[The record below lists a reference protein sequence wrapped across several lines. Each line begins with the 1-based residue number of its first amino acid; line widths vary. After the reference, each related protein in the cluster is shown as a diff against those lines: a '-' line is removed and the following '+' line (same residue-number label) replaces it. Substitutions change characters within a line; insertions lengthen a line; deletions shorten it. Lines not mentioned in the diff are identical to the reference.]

1 MHGEIKFV
9 FEFFSVNFDTVKAF
23 LMKKYIFLVCSL
35 FSFGIFAQ
43 SEITIGTTTLQ
54 VDTII
59 SGLDIPWEIIYGP
72 DDHIW
77 TTERKGI
84 VSRINPIDG
93 SKTVIL
99 NHVSNVLQNGESG
112 MLGMVLHP
120 NFSAFPEVFIAYT
133 YSSAGAIK
141 ERIVKFTYNGTALT
155 NEQILLDE
163 IPGNSTHSGCRLF
176 IMDDNTLIL
185 STGDTQFLDLP
196 QDINSLAGKVLRMNL
211 DGSIPADNPISG
223 SYVYTWGHRNVQGIA
238 TGPNGLVYLSEHGA
252 SSDDEFQILEANR
265 NYGWPNVEGFCDNA
279 GEISFCTANNVK
291 EPLYSWTPTVATS
304 DMLFYE
310 NPLFPEFHQKMLMT
324 VLKDKQIIAIELDA
338 AGTAVVGQELYL
350 TNVFGRLRD
359 ICVGPNK
366 EIYLATNGASWSNT
380 NPNTHS
386 IVVLRAP
393 NNVGVNDLDLLN
405 SIKTY
410 PNPMTETFS
419 IVVPEELK
427 GADMS
432 IFDLNGKEVLKISL
446 KSTLT
451 VLSTEKFSKG
461 FYTLRLIDLSGNV
474 VSHKL
479 IKN

>member
-1 MHGEIKFV
+1 
-9 FEFFSVNFDTVKAF
+9 
-23 LMKKYIFLVCSL
+23 MKRNIFLVCSL

-43 SEITIGTTTLQ
+43 SELTIGTTTVQ

-59 SGLDIPWEIIYGP
+59 SDLDIPWEIIYGP

-93 SKTVIL
+93 TKTVIL
-99 NHVSNVLQNGESG
+99 NHVSNVLQNSESG

-120 NFSAFPEVFIAYT
+120 NFSTFPEVFIAYT
-133 YSSAGAIK
+133 YSAAGAIK

-163 IPGNSTHSGCRLF
+163 IPGNSTHNGCRLF
-176 IMDDNTLIL
+176 VMDDNTLIL
-185 STGDTQFLDLP
+185 STGDAQFLNFP
-196 QDINSLAGKVLRMNL
+196 QDINALAGKVLRMNL
-211 DGSIPADNPISG
+211 DGSVPADNPIPG
-223 SYVYTWGHRNVQGIA
+223 SYVYSWGHRNVQGIA
-238 TGPNGLVYLSEHGA
+238 AGPNGLVYMSEHGA

-304 DMLFYE
+304 DMIFYE
-310 NPLFPEFHQKMLMT
+310 NPLFPEFDQKMLMT

-338 AGTAVVGQELYL
+338 AGTAVVGQEFYL
-350 TNVFGRLRD
+350 TNVFDRLRD

-386 IVVLRAP
+386 IVVLRVAP
-393 NNVGVNDLDLLN
+393 NNVGVNELGLLN

-419 IVVPEELK
+419 IEVPEELQ
-427 GADMS
+427 GAEMS
-432 IFDLNGKEVLKISL
+432 IFDLNGKEVLKISI
-446 KSTLT
+446 KSKLT
-451 VLSTEKFSKG
+451 VLSTENFSEG
-461 FYTLRLIDLSGNV
+461 FYMLRLTDLSGNAV
-474 VSHKL
+474 NHKL
-479 IKN
+479 IKKQ